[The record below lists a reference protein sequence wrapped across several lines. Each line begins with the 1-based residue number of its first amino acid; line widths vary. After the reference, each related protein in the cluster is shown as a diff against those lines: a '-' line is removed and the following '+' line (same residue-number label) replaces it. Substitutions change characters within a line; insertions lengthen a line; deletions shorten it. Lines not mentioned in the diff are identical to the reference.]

1 MRRRRNKYRLGV
13 EVEEENGGGGGVH
26 LASDGVVRYVLITV
40 ATTIN

>member
-13 EVEEENGGGGGVH
+13 EVEENGGVH

>member
-13 EVEEENGGGGGVH
+13 EEVEENGGGGVH

>member
-13 EVEEENGGGGGVH
+13 EVEEENGGGVH